1 MKFPGKRKS
10 KHYFPVNA
18 RDPLLQQFQPENETS
33 AAWVVGIDQTLVDI
47 EAKVDDE
54 FIERYGLS
62 AGHSLVIEDDVA
74 EALYQELK
82 QKNLITHQFAGGTIG
97 NTMHNYSVLAD
108 DRSVLLGVMCSNI
121 EIGSYA
127 YRYLCN
133 TSSRTDLNYL
143 QGVDGPIG
151 RCFTL
156 IGESG
161 ERTFAI
167 SPGHMNQLRAESIP
181 EDVIAGASALVL
193 TSYLVRCK
201 PGEPMPE
208 ATMKAIEYAKKYN
221 VPVVLT
227 LGTRFVIDAD
237 PQWWR
242 EFIAEYVTVLAMN
255 EDVNVLVFD
264 TEVYSNTGGQSSKST
279 PTAAIAKFA
288 ASGKKTK
295 KKEAQRLP
303 LSLSSLQ
310 VLAGRRYGYT
320 PQQVLDTAQELY
332 ERKLTTYPRS
342 DCEYLPVNQRKD
354 VPHILANLGKLP
366 AGKLAEWVAGADGK
380 IRSRAWNDSKITAHH
395 AIIPT
400 TVACPF
406 DKLTSMQQHIYYLVA
421 QAYIAQFYPIH
432 EYDQTRM
439 VIEAADERF
448 VAHGK
453 TVTVPGWK
461 VLYQSDKHDDDEEE
475 KGTLPAVRKGDGVHY
490 QNGQVD
496 KKATKPP
503 PRFTPST
510 LLAAMKEIYK
520 YVKDESLKKKLKEEL
535 EFVMM
540 RDYLSLAKL

>member
-227 LGTRFVIDAD
+227 LGTKFVIAEN
-237 PQWWR
+237 PQWWQQ
-242 EFIAEYVTVLAMN
+242 FLKDHVSILAMN
-255 EDVNVLVFD
+255 EDEAEAKRKTQHPLLPGAIAEFNQYEFSRAMRHKDCQNPLR
-264 TEVYSNTGGQSSKST
+264 VYSHIAPYMGGPEKIMNTNGAGDGALAALLHDITANSYHRSNVPNSSKH
-279 PTAAIAKFA
+279 KF
-288 ASGKKTK
+288 TW
-295 KKEAQRLP
+295 LTY
-303 LSLSSLQ
+303 SSLAQVCKYANRVSYQ
-310 VLAGRRYGYT
+310 VLNQHSPRLTRGL
-320 PQQVLDTAQELY
+320 P
-332 ERKLTTYPRS
+332 ER
-342 DCEYLPVNQRKD
+342 E
-354 VPHILANLGKLP
+354 
-366 AGKLAEWVAGADGK
+366 
-380 IRSRAWNDSKITAHH
+380 DS
-395 AIIPT
+395 
-400 TVACPF
+400 
-406 DKLTSMQQHIYYLVA
+406 L
-421 QAYIAQFYPIH
+421 
-432 EYDQTRM
+432 
-439 VIEAADERF
+439 
-448 VAHGK
+448 
-453 TVTVPGWK
+453 
-461 VLYQSDKHDDDEEE
+461 EESYWD
-475 KGTLPAVRKGDGVHY
+475 R
-490 QNGQVD
+490 
-496 KKATKPP
+496 
-503 PRFTPST
+503 
-510 LLAAMKEIYK
+510 
-520 YVKDESLKKKLKEEL
+520 
-535 EFVMM
+535 
-540 RDYLSLAKL
+540 